1 MSHPASQ
8 LLLLPTEAVRREQDN
23 YVVAAEARAETVS
36 NTGRVGGVRYMYVL
50 NLEMQFSFFLSS
62 MHEAIMSTGFLSA
75 VFHMSAQGP
84 VVAW

>member
-50 NLEMQFSFFLSS
+50 N
-62 MHEAIMSTGFLSA
+62 
-75 VFHMSAQGP
+75 
-84 VVAW
+84 